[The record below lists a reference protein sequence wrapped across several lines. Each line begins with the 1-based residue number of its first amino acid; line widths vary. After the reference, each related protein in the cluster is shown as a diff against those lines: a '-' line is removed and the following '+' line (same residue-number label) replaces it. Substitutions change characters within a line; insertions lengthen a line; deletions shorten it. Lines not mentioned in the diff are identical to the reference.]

1 LHLERVKL
9 GAIEREMRELK
20 NQLSAAEEEE
30 EEEGIKSLELLREM
44 SEFEKTNSQLSTL
57 NSHQKKKTSKAIV
70 SFGQIHIIQTQL
82 TLLSEYP
89 KKPMSGE
96 EFCDDDVDDG

>member
-1 LHLERVKL
+1 
-9 GAIEREMRELK
+9 MRELK
-20 NQLSAAEEEE
+20 NQLSAEE

-89 KKPMSGE
+89 KKTHEWRG
-96 EFCDDDVDDG
+96 VL

>member
-1 LHLERVKL
+1 
-9 GAIEREMRELK
+9 MRELK
-20 NQLSAAEEEE
+20 NQLSAEEE

-44 SEFEKTNSQLSTL
+44 SEFEKTISQLSTL

>member
-20 NQLSAAEEEE
+20 NQLSAEE

-57 NSHQKKKTSKAIV
+57 NSHQKKKKTSKAIV